1 MKKHLQIAAL
11 GAAAV
16 PVPAFAS
23 GFYLPWWGEALAFL
37 LLTPAGWVC
46 AVLVVVAVLGVA
58 WRLMRRGSH
67 D

>member
-46 AVLVVVAVLGVA
+46 GGLVVVALIVA
-58 WRLMRRGSH
+58 AVRWKGLA
-67 D
+67 